1 MHEDLQ
7 FNIAGGLGFDLPQM
21 ARVRQA
27 FEHHKID
34 DVAGAV
40 TNERGREDIK
50 AKVKPGAKIAVGVGS
65 RGVANIDVAV
75 KALIASLK
83 ELGADPFIFPA
94 MGSHAGGTSEGQEAL
109 LAGYGVT
116 EDKMG
121 APVRATMDTVVVAEL
136 EGGTKVHMDKYA
148 HDADGVVLIN
158 RVKPHTSFRGE
169 IESGIVKMMT
179 IGMGK
184 INGAT
189 SLHGNHPIT
198 EFGDALP
205 RAAKAI
211 MECQP
216 FLFGIG
222 MVEDAFDDTA
232 IIQALPAET
241 LFAEET
247 KLQAKAKELMAKI
260 YIEDI
265 DVLVIDEIGKEI
277 SGAGADPNVIGNPGT
292 PGFEVP
298 RVKKIVILDLTEKTH
313 GNAAGIGSAHV
324 ITHRL
329 LRRVDFASTY
339 ANMVTATAL
348 EGARVPIP
356 MKTAEDAVRL
366 AVKTLIGVEPE
377 DARIVRIRNTLSL
390 GEIEVSEPIL
400 KDLQGDS
407 RMEVLSQPGKISF
420 EDAA

>member
-40 TNERGREDIK
+40 TNEMAREDIK

-232 IIQALPAET
+232 IIRALPAET

-247 KLQAKAKELMAKI
+247 KLQARAKELMAKI

-400 KDLQGDS
+400 KELQGDS

-420 EDAA
+420 ADAA

>member
-40 TNERGREDIK
+40 TNEMGREDIK

-329 LRRVDFASTY
+329 LRRVDIASTY

-348 EGARVPIP
+348 DGARVPIP

>member
-1 MHEDLQ
+1 M
-7 FNIAGGLGFDLPQM
+7 
-21 ARVRQA
+21 
-27 FEHHKID
+27 
-34 DVAGAV
+34 
-40 TNERGREDIK
+40 GREDIK
-50 AKVKPGAKIAVGVGS
+50 ATLKPGAKIAVGVGS

>member
-1 MHEDLQ
+1 MREDLQ
-7 FNIAGGLGFDLPQM
+7 FNIAGGLGFDLPEM
-21 ARVRQA
+21 AKVRQK
-27 FEHHKID
+27 FERHGID
-34 DVAGAV
+34 DVAKGVMDELA
-40 TNERGREDIK
+40 RPDIK

-241 LFAEET
+241 LFEEET

>member
-34 DVAGAV
+34 DVAEAV
-40 TNERGREDIK
+40 TNEMGREDIK

>member
-27 FEHHKID
+27 FDHHKID

-40 TNERGREDIK
+40 TNEMGREDIK

-247 KLQAKAKELMAKI
+247 ELQARAKELMAKI

-400 KDLQGDS
+400 KELQGDS

-420 EDAA
+420 ADAA

>member
-34 DVAGAV
+34 DVAEAV
-40 TNERGREDIK
+40 TNEMGREDIK

-116 EDKMG
+116 KEKMG

-407 RMEVLSQPGKISF
+407 RMEVLSQPGKVSF

>member
-1 MHEDLQ
+1 
-7 FNIAGGLGFDLPQM
+7 M

-40 TNERGREDIK
+40 TNEMAREDIK

-232 IIQALPAET
+232 IIRALPAET

-247 KLQAKAKELMAKI
+247 KLQARAKELMAKI

-400 KDLQGDS
+400 KELQGDS

-420 EDAA
+420 ADAA

>member
-40 TNERGREDIK
+40 TNEMGREDIK

-116 EDKMG
+116 KEKMG

>member
-40 TNERGREDIK
+40 TNEMGREDIK

-222 MVEDAFDDTA
+222 MVEDAFDATA
-232 IIQALPAET
+232 IIQALPAEP

-247 KLQAKAKELMAKI
+247 KLQATAKELMAKI

>member
-1 MHEDLQ
+1 
-7 FNIAGGLGFDLPQM
+7 M

-34 DVAGAV
+34 DVAEAV
-40 TNERGREDIK
+40 TNEMGREEIK

-116 EDKMG
+116 ENKMG

>member
-40 TNERGREDIK
+40 TNEMGREDIK

-83 ELGADPFIFPA
+83 ELGADPIIFPA

-121 APVRATMDTVVVAEL
+121 APVRATMDTVVVAGL
-136 EGGTKVHMDKYA
+136 ECGTKVHMDKYA

-241 LFAEET
+241 LFEEET

>member
-40 TNERGREDIK
+40 TNEMGREDIK

-94 MGSHAGGTSEGQEAL
+94 MGSHAGDTSEGQEAL

>member
-1 MHEDLQ
+1 VHEDLQ

-40 TNERGREDIK
+40 TNEMGREDIK

>member
-40 TNERGREDIK
+40 TNEMGREDIK

-324 ITHRL
+324 IPHRL

>member
-7 FNIAGGLGFDLPQM
+7 FNIAGGMGFDLPQM

-40 TNERGREDIK
+40 TNEMGREDIK

>member
-40 TNERGREDIK
+40 TNEMGREDIK

-247 KLQAKAKELMAKI
+247 VLQARAKELMAKI

>member
-1 MHEDLQ
+1 VHEDLQ

-40 TNERGREDIK
+40 TNEMAREDIK

-232 IIQALPAET
+232 IIRALPAET

-247 KLQAKAKELMAKI
+247 KLQARAKELMAKI

-400 KDLQGDS
+400 KELQGDS

-420 EDAA
+420 ADAA

>member
-40 TNERGREDIK
+40 TNEMGREDIK

-241 LFAEET
+241 LFEEET

-292 PGFEVP
+292 PGFEVT

-324 ITHRL
+324 ITPRL
-329 LRRVDFASTY
+329 LRRLDFASTY

>member
-1 MHEDLQ
+1 MSMKDSI
-7 FNIAGGLGFDLPQM
+7 NGFPKIF
-21 ARVRQA
+21 RVRQRFDA
-27 FEHHKID
+27 PRINNVPAE
-34 DVAGAV
+34 V
-40 TNERGREDIK
+40 ELQLSSLSLEDTI
-50 AKVKPGAKIAVGVGS
+50 KPGQSVAISAGS
-65 RGVANIDVAV
+65 RGIANIHVIIKAIAGHV
-75 KALIASLK
+75 KH
-83 ELGADPFIFPA
+83 LGAEPFIVPA

-241 LFAEET
+241 LFEEET
-247 KLQAKAKELMAKI
+247 KLQANAKELMAKI

-298 RVKKIVILDLTEKTH
+298 RVKKIVILELTEKTH

>member
-40 TNERGREDIK
+40 TNEMGREDIK

-247 KLQAKAKELMAKI
+247 KLQARAKELMAKI

>member
-40 TNERGREDIK
+40 TNEMGREDIK

-109 LAGYGVT
+109 LTGYGVT

-241 LFAEET
+241 LFEEET

>member
-34 DVAGAV
+34 NVAEAV
-40 TNERGREDIK
+40 TNEMGREDIK

-247 KLQAKAKELMAKI
+247 VLQARAKELMAKI

>member
-34 DVAGAV
+34 DVAEAV
-40 TNERGREDIK
+40 TNEMGREDIK

-116 EDKMG
+116 KEKMG

>member
-27 FEHHKID
+27 FDHHKID

-40 TNERGREDIK
+40 TNEMGREDIK

-241 LFAEET
+241 LFVEET

>member
-1 MHEDLQ
+1 MREDLQ
-7 FNIAGGLGFDLPQM
+7 FNIAGGLGFDLPEM
-21 ARVRQA
+21 AKVRQM
-27 FEHHKID
+27 FERHGID
-34 DVAGAV
+34 DVAKGVMDELA
-40 TNERGREDIK
+40 RPDIK

-241 LFAEET
+241 LFADET

-377 DARIVRIRNTLSL
+377 D
-390 GEIEVSEPIL
+390 EIGRASCRERV
-400 KDLQGDS
+400 
-407 RMEVLSQPGKISF
+407 
-420 EDAA
+420 

>member
-40 TNERGREDIK
+40 TNEMGREDIK

>member
-1 MHEDLQ
+1 MREDLQ
-7 FNIAGGLGFDLPQM
+7 FNIAGGLGFDLPGM
-21 ARVRQA
+21 AKVRQT
-27 FEHHKID
+27 FERHGID
-34 DVAGAV
+34 DVAKGVMDELA
-40 TNERGREDIK
+40 RPDIK

-136 EGGTKVHMDKYA
+136 ESGTKVHMDKYA

-313 GNAAGIGSAHV
+313 GNASGIGSAHV

>member
-40 TNERGREDIK
+40 TNEMGREDIK

-377 DARIVRIRNTLSL
+377 DARIVRIRNPLSL

>member
-40 TNERGREDIK
+40 TNEMGREDIK

-121 APVRATMDTVVVAEL
+121 APVRATMDRVVVAEL

-241 LFAEET
+241 LFEEET

-329 LRRVDFASTY
+329 FRRVDFASTY

>member
-40 TNERGREDIK
+40 TNEMGREDIK

-241 LFAEET
+241 LFEEET

-313 GNAAGIGSAHV
+313 GNAAGSGAAHV

-420 EDAA
+420 EDAS

>member
-40 TNERGREDIK
+40 TNEMGREDIK

-116 EDKMG
+116 EHKMG

>member
-40 TNERGREDIK
+40 TNEMGREDIK

-241 LFAEET
+241 LFEEET

-400 KDLQGDS
+400 KDLQ
-407 RMEVLSQPGKISF
+407 
-420 EDAA
+420 